1 MRAPQEQQH
10 RLSSEQPLMV
20 NRSLHSRLQPILLFF
35 LIGFVLFAVVRE
47 DMPYGSLPI
56 SKAFTWPQITHHAR
70 LAQPIIDMIPE
81 SASVS
86 AQSSLVP
93 HISERK
99 SIYLFPY
106 QDNRADY
113 IFLDTTS
120 YFYPFQS
127 SYAYISEVKNILM
140 SGNYGVI
147 AAQDGY
153 FLLKRGLPAPGI
165 SPLSPV
171 LQGYDVLPQLPDN
184 FCSFIRV
191 SPQQVS
197 HPLNVDFSSTTS
209 SNTDLS
215 LVGYSVAPPQSF
227 SVVTPHYM
235 QVTAYWKVN
244 TPQLP
249 PLSLQ
254 LLLFNA
260 HGQEEFASADFPSLS
275 WCPTSTWKPGTIVR
289 TTSSAVWIGA
299 VPNGL
304 AHVAIAVL
312 PFTTSINTTGD
323 DTERLPLHILKAPP
337 LVTPIEGRNA
347 LQLDSFINGS

>member
-1 MRAPQEQQH
+1 
-10 RLSSEQPLMV
+10 
-20 NRSLHSRLQPILLFF
+20 LQPVLLIF

-56 SKAFTWPQITHHAR
+56 SKAFTWPQITYHAR
-70 LAQPIIDMIPE
+70 LAQRLIDMIPE

-106 QDNRADY
+106 QDNSSDY

-120 YFYPFQS
+120 YVYPFQTSS
-127 SYAYISEVKNILM
+127 SYINEVKTVIL

-153 FLLKRGLPAPGI
+153 LLLKRGLPAPGI

-171 LQGYDVLPQLPDN
+171 QQGVDVLPQLPDN

-191 SPQQVS
+191 SPQQVTN
-197 HPLNVDFSSTTS
+197 PLKVDFSSNANS
-209 SNTDLS
+209 STDVS

-227 SVVTPHYM
+227 SIVTPHYI

-244 TPQLP
+244 TPELP
-249 PLSLQ
+249 PLRVQ
-254 LLLFNA
+254 LILFNA
-260 HGQEEFASADFPSLS
+260 LGEQEFSSIDFPALS

-289 TTSSAVWIGA
+289 TTSSAVWIGS

-304 AHVAIAVL
+304 AHVAIALL
-312 PFTTSINTTGD
+312 PFAASFNPTNSATK
-323 DTERLPLHILKAPP
+323 RLPLRIFKAPP
-337 LVTPIEGRNA
+337 SVTPAQGTNA